1 MAEDLNQIVD
11 NLKQPSSWIRVLF
24 MLGFAILLYVIITP
38 VVFLLMIVQ
47 ALFVLLTGELNAN
60 LKYFGGALAQYVSQI
75 LLFISYNS
83 ETRPF
88 PFSDFPTIDEGLVSG
103 DDESAHAESEADA
116 PVESKPAHRK
126 SAGKSKA
133 TSSAAK
139 AADHDISNDAKSE

>member
-1 MAEDLNQIVD
+1 MAEDLDQIVE

-60 LKYFGGALAQYVSQI
+60 LKYFGAALAQYVSQI

-83 ETRPF
+83 DTRPF
-88 PFSDFPTIDEGLVSG
+88 PFSDFPTIDEDLYAGSE
-103 DDESAHAESEADA
+103 ESAHAEPEASA
-116 PVESKPAHRK
+116 PAETRTAQRK
-126 SAGKSKA
+126 STGKSKA
-133 TSSAAK
+133 TGSATK
-139 AADHDISNDAKSE
+139 SADRNITNDAELD